1 MLQLKHKLLQSARG
15 ITIGM
20 VFMQLLK
27 GCFSIALVMLTAS
40 LFGTGIDRDAWVI
53 GWSVQVIVFKFLF
66 GPINEIFR
74 SRFLHLKEEKGE
86 AEALQSAYSL
96 LTFLF
101 CISLLL
107 ITLFFV
113 FRSALVLFFA
123 PGYQNPEQIHVI
135 EQMILFLIPTLILS
149 EFITLFTALL
159 NSYQSFYLPEIFGSF
174 SVLFNIILLLIVGQ
188 VWGIQTLV
196 FANYL
201 SSIVLLLL
209 LIRFLIKKGI
219 LIRKL
224 KFSFRL
230 VLPYLVFSLPLYFS
244 FSAGQFNAWVE
255 RVLVSYLPV
264 GHTSALDYARKFI
277 DMPVTIIITVGS
289 TVMTPMLTAIW
300 IKEKDSLH
308 FKHNFFLFLRLG
320 LLIISPIVLL
330 FTAGSKDIV
339 ELLLHHGSFSA
350 QWVRPTADTLSW
362 FGLGLYGVVFYSISG
377 QALLVQKRSVLY
389 AFIGIF
395 CQLIPVVINYFYY
408 HQYGLMVF
416 GMSWCIAQYVCGLC
430 MFLCV
435 RSFHQPAML
444 SLFLLLLILIAN
456 LIGAYYFL
464 SYLQG
469 LSSLIRLSLTGISSL
484 VIVLAFMKLFG
495 FDEFHALKKLFS
507 KPS

>member
-74 SRFLHLKEEKGE
+74 SRFIHLKEEKGE

-96 LTFLF
+96 LAFLF
-101 CISLLL
+101 GISLLL
-107 ITLFFV
+107 IVLFFV
-113 FRSALVLFFA
+113 FRSALVPFFA
-123 PGYQNPEQIHVI
+123 PGYQNQEEIQVI

-149 EFITLFTALL
+149 ELITLFTALL

-174 SVLFNIILLLIVGQ
+174 SVLFNIILLLVVGKI
-188 VWGIQTLV
+188 WGIQTLV

-209 LIRFLIKKGI
+209 LVRFLIKKGI
-219 LIRKL
+219 LIREF
-224 KFSFRL
+224 KFSFQL
-230 VLPYLVFSLPLYFS
+230 ILPYLVFSLPLYFS
-244 FSAGQFNAWVE
+244 YTAGQLNAWVE

-289 TVMTPMLTAIW
+289 IVMTPMLTAIW
-300 IKEKDSLH
+300 VKEKDSLH
-308 FKHNFFLFLRLG
+308 YQHNFFLFLRLG

-330 FTAGSKDIV
+330 FSAGSNDIV
-339 ELLLHHGSFSA
+339 ELLLHRGNFSA
-350 QWVRPTADTLSW
+350 DMVQPTADTLSW

-377 QALLVQKRSVLY
+377 QALLVQKKSGLY

-395 CQLIPVVINYFYY
+395 CQLIPIVINYYY
-408 HQYGLMVF
+408 YRQYGLEVF
-416 GMSWCIAQYVCGLC
+416 GMSWCIAQYICGLC
-430 MFLCV
+430 MFLSV
-435 RSFHQPAML
+435 RSFHQPAIL
-444 SLFLLLLILIAN
+444 SLLLLLFILIAN
-456 LIGAYYFL
+456 LIGAYYLLSFL
-464 SYLQG
+464 EE
-469 LSSLIRLSLTGISSL
+469 LSPIIRLGLIGVSSL
-484 VIVLAFMKLFG
+484 VIVLVLMKLFG
-495 FDEFHALKKLFS
+495 LDEFDALKKLFS
-507 KPS
+507 KTP

>member
-1 MLQLKHKLLQSARG
+1 
-15 ITIGM
+15 M

-53 GWSVQVIVFKFLF
+53 GWSVQVIVFKLLF

-74 SRFLHLKEEKGE
+74 SRFLHLKEERGE
-86 AEALQSAYSL
+86 PEALQSAYSL
-96 LTFLF
+96 LAFLLG
-101 CISLLL
+101 ISLLL
-107 ITLFFV
+107 IVLFFV
-113 FRSALVLFFA
+113 FRSELVSFFA
-123 PGYQNPEQIHVI
+123 PGYQNPAEMQVI

-149 EFITLFTALL
+149 ELITIFTALL
-159 NSYQSFYLPEIFGSF
+159 NSYQSFYLPEIFGTF

-188 VWGIQTLV
+188 LWGIQTLV

-201 SSIVLLLL
+201 SSLILLLL

-219 LIRKL
+219 LIKEM

-230 VLPYLVFSLPLYFS
+230 ILPYLVFSLPLYFS
-244 FSAGQFNAWVE
+244 YTAGQLNAWVE

-289 TVMTPMLTAIW
+289 IVMTPMLTAIW
-300 IKEKDSLH
+300 VKEKDSLH
-308 FKHNFFLFLRLG
+308 YQHNFFLFLRLG

-330 FTAGSKDIV
+330 FSVCSKDIV
-339 ELLLHHGSFSA
+339 ELLLHRGNFSA
-350 QWVRPTADTLSW
+350 DMVQPTADTLRW

-377 QALLVQKRSVLY
+377 QALLVQKKSVLY

-395 CQLIPVVINYFYY
+395 CQLIPVVINYYY
-408 HQYGLMVF
+408 YRQYDLRVF
-416 GMSWCIAQYVCGLC
+416 GMSWCIAQFVCGLL
-430 MFLCV
+430 MFLSV
-435 RSFHQPAML
+435 RSFYRPAVL
-444 SLFLLLLILIAN
+444 SLLLLLFILIIN

-464 SYLQG
+464 SLAEG
-469 LSSLIRLSLTGISSL
+469 LSSLVRLGLTGIASL
-484 VIVLAFMKLFG
+484 IIVLVLMKLFG
-495 FDEFHALKKLFS
+495 LDEFDALKKLFS
-507 KPS
+507 KTP